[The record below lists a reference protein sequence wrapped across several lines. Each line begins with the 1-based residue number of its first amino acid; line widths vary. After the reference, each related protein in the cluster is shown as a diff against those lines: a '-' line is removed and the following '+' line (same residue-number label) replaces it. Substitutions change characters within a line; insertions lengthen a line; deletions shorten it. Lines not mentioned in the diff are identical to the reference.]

1 MHIAVV
7 GSGAVGGFYGARLA
21 LTGHKVTFIARGA
34 HLKAIRERGLLI
46 WSSALGDF
54 MVHTAAESDTSKV
67 GPVDVVLFAVKNYDL
82 EQAAAM
88 LPPLVGPDTMVL
100 TLQNGVDAPD
110 LVAQVVGRRAVVA
123 GATYIGTAILA
134 PGLIEHTG
142 TNRRIV
148 FGEFFDAPADLSP
161 RVAQFADALR
171 AADVQVET
179 HADMRTPLWEKF
191 LFLAPMGS
199 VAAAARVNTG
209 GIWGD
214 PAVKALMIAG
224 VREVEQVARK
234 SGVPLPED
242 VVDKIVRYCDAL
254 PAAMR
259 PSMFIDISAGKP
271 IEVEALPGS
280 VARRGAALGV
290 PTPVMS
296 TLYAVLKPHA
306 AGRRG

>member
-21 LTGHKVTFIARGA
+21 LTGHKVTFVARGA
-34 HLKAIRERGLLI
+34 HLKAMRERGLLV

-54 MVHTAAESDTSKV
+54 MVHAAAESDTSKV
-67 GPVDVVLFAVKNYDL
+67 GPVDVVMFAVKNYDL

-88 LPPLVGPDTMVL
+88 LPPLVGPETMVL

-110 LVAQVVGRRAVVA
+110 QVARVVGRSHVVA

-148 FGEFFDAPADLSP
+148 FGEYFDAPAEVSP
-161 RVAQFADALR
+161 RVATFADALQK
-171 AADVQVET
+171 ADVVVEA
-179 HADMRTPLWEKF
+179 HADMRVPLWEKF

-199 VAAAARVNTG
+199 VAAAARVATG

-214 PAVKALMIAG
+214 PTVKALMIAG
-224 VREVEQVARK
+224 VREVEAVARRT
-234 SGVPLPED
+234 GIALPDD
-242 VVDKIVRYCDAL
+242 VVDRIIKYCDAL

-280 VARRGAALGV
+280 VARRGAELGV

-296 TLYAVLKPHA
+296 TLYAVLKPHG
-306 AGRRG
+306 AGKR